1 MTLLTGELPPQRGT
15 VSRPKKLGVLR
26 HDQFAFDARPF
37 IKFTMNRASG
47 KLAIKFT
54 DISKAYPGN
63 EVIDGFS
70 GIINRGEKIVLI
82 GRNGSG
88 KTTMLKALLS
98 EPPDSPND
106 QVGG

>member
-1 MTLLTGELPPQRGT
+1 
-15 VSRPKKLGVLR
+15 
-26 HDQFAFDARPF
+26 DQFAFDTLRVIDTVVMGNERLWSALEERERCEEDGYNGRERP
-37 IKFTMNRASG
+37 SG